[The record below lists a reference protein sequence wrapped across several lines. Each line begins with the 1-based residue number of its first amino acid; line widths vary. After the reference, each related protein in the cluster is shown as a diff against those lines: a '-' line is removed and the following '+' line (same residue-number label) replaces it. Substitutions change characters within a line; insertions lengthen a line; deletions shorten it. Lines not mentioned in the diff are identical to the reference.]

1 MATSSCS
8 SPLTISEGLTSNAS
22 VPKGTSSKCANWNKT
37 ESDLFISSQE
47 SHVGSGPKKM
57 YAAPKIQLDRQWW
70 SVAVEKSIEG
80 LQDRRP
86 GPLIDDGEKCYL
98 TTMSEQ

>member
-70 SVAVEKSIEG
+70 SVGVEIQLKDSKTVARG
-80 LQDRRP
+80 PASCHCRR
-86 GPLIDDGEKCYL
+86 L
-98 TTMSEQ
+98 T